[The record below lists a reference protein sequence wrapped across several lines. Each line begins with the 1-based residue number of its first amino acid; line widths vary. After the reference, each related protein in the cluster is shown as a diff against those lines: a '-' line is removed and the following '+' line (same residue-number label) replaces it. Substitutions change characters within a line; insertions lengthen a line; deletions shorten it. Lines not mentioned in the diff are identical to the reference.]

1 MTDIVQYKLNSLISD
16 LTTKTLSTKEH
27 EIICIQINL
36 LDSLI
41 TEYKEATYYSFQDA
55 SDHGFDE
62 YYGYEEAEFEERN
75 PYYYF
80 SDIDRY
86 MLERRDLIEEQI
98 DIAHENLYFTRGMG
112 KSIIASDSY
121 WFTSDEIE
129 AFRVIWQRRISAM

>member
-41 TEYKEATYYSFQDA
+41 TEYKEAIYYSYQDA
-55 SDHGFDE
+55 YDHGFDE
-62 YYGYEEAEFEERN
+62 YY
-75 PYYYF
+75 
-80 SDIDRY
+80 
-86 MLERRDLIEEQI
+86 QI
-98 DIAHENLYFTRGMG
+98 DELEEHLNLMKYYKQEEIDNLFNTHYFTRGMG
-112 KSIIASDSY
+112 KSVIASDSY